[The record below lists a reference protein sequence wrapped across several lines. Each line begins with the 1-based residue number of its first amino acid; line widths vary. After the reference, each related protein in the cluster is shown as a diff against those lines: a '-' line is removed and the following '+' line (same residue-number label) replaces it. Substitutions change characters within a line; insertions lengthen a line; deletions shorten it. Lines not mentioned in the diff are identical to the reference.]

1 MAWLVEYIRDWG
13 TIWAQCLKSFVS
25 RLSSLAIYYIRII
38 QNRFFGMMEDQD
50 CLALSKSLLGCV
62 PFFWTEVRRDGILT
76 FTFNVESA
84 IAVKW
89 AVACRRTIDYW
100 VDFENSSLKRS
111 QTLHL
116 YHMIAFAICLYICK
130 VPSFVLIWFFCTSA
144 CLKALAEYNMST
156 VGLRKLETMIL
167 WLSSTRTW
175 VLCASLPTD
184 GRFLDGSVED
194 WMNLLLESEIR
205 WNHHCWEQVVHR
217 FLCIQNRPK
226 ADESSPTE
234 APPTRMRPLLAN
246 WKAISGMPMEQ
257 ETFLSA
263 LASDFNM
270 FLPYL
275 EYMVQVPHH
284 GGKGN
289 ITTYKQHETI
299 KCFAQD
305 LEVFEGHIGAQGSR
319 NPVDKIH
326 EERVCFHITVWLPQS
341 WGFDCCFCCLLLESF
356 SNCKGIPT
364 NDELRTIPK
373 TSETAAS
380 SFAED
385 SRFRSIERYRGPPNY
400 ISWNLYFSKPPSKTR
415 SRCFSESGRVHMN
428 IDCLGVHHRRSE
440 KIELLWLPRVI
451 HLGFQSNS
459 FFWFFNAWL
468 SLSTFNS
475 HCQCGSGKQPPGLPR
490 GGQPNSFPVDSKS
503 QERWC
508 ESVFGHIFVP
518 QYGGYASDLSGDGSW
533 VKRQWLLACV
543 GQYVVVWVS
552 FLVAI
557 VAHIST
563 LKCLVPRKPICFST
577 RRIQQV
583 RLCACIFFW
592 GTFVGY
598 YVFTYVWNI

>member
-1 MAWLVEYIRDWG
+1 
-13 TIWAQCLKSFVS
+13 
-25 RLSSLAIYYIRII
+25 
-38 QNRFFGMMEDQD
+38 MEDQD

-89 AVACRRTIDYW
+89 AAACRRTIDYW

-299 KCFAQD
+299 KCFA
-305 LEVFEGHIGAQGSR
+305 
-319 NPVDKIH
+319 
-326 EERVCFHITVWLPQS
+326 
-341 WGFDCCFCCLLLESF
+341 
-356 SNCKGIPT
+356 
-364 NDELRTIPK
+364 
-373 TSETAAS
+373 
-380 SFAED
+380 
-385 SRFRSIERYRGPPNY
+385 
-400 ISWNLYFSKPPSKTR
+400 
-415 SRCFSESGRVHMN
+415 
-428 IDCLGVHHRRSE
+428 
-440 KIELLWLPRVI
+440 
-451 HLGFQSNS
+451 
-459 FFWFFNAWL
+459 
-468 SLSTFNS
+468 
-475 HCQCGSGKQPPGLPR
+475 
-490 GGQPNSFPVDSKS
+490 
-503 QERWC
+503 
-508 ESVFGHIFVP
+508 
-518 QYGGYASDLSGDGSW
+518 
-533 VKRQWLLACV
+533 
-543 GQYVVVWVS
+543 
-552 FLVAI
+552 
-557 VAHIST
+557 
-563 LKCLVPRKPICFST
+563 
-577 RRIQQV
+577 
-583 RLCACIFFW
+583 
-592 GTFVGY
+592 
-598 YVFTYVWNI
+598 